1 MTELQTDLSSPRG
14 AFGRLVGRVFPKTP
28 DFYGLLKA
36 QSEQAVRGME
46 ALVDY
51 MSVGSSSLAK
61 AVKQL
66 ESESDEMRDRS
77 MAALN
82 SAFSTPMDREDLYRA
97 IATLDHLL
105 GYAKST
111 VREMEIL
118 HVVPDRHTKAMAEK
132 LLEGAQALDAGYGL
146 LGEKTAEAEPF
157 AQAARSSERAIE
169 KLYRKA
175 LTDLFDVESEM
186 QRLGAID
193 GPSGPATL
201 AQVIDIFKRREIYR
215 HLSNAGDRVAHA
227 GESLHDII
235 VKLV

>member
-1 MTELQTDLSSPRG
+1 MTYAEVDQAPVG
-14 AFGRLVGRVFPKTP
+14 PIGRLIARVFPKTP
-28 DFYGLLKA
+28 DFYSLLAA
-36 QSEQAVRGME
+36 QSGQAVLGME
-46 ALVDY
+46 ALVEY
-51 MSVGSSSLAK
+51 MQDGSRATGK
-61 AVKQL
+61 AVKLL
-66 ESESDEMRDRS
+66 ESQSDDMRDQS

-111 VREMEIL
+111 VREMEVL
-118 HVVPDRHTKAMAEK
+118 GVSPDQYTLLMAEQ
-132 LLEGAQALDAGYGL
+132 LLVGARHIHQGYEVL
-146 LGEKTAEAEPF
+146 STNTAEAEPY
-157 AQAARSSERAIE
+157 AQSARSAEREIE

-175 LTDLFDVESEM
+175 LKELFDVEKEM
-186 QRLGAID
+186 AALGTID

-201 AQVIDIFKRREIYR
+201 GHVVDIFKRREIYR

-227 GESLHDII
+227 GDALHDIV

>member
-1 MTELQTDLSSPRG
+1 MSELQTDLSSPRG

-46 ALVDY
+46 TLVEY
-51 MSVGSSSLAK
+51 MSDGSTTLAR
-61 AVKQL
+61 AVKRL

-111 VREMEIL
+111 VREMEVL
-118 HVVPDRHTKAMAEK
+118 HVDPDRHTRAMA
-132 LLEGAQALDAGYGL
+132 
-146 LGEKTAEAEPF
+146 
-157 AQAARSSERAIE
+157 E

-175 LTDLFDVESEM
+175 LSDLFDVESQM
-186 QRLGAID
+186 KSLGKID